1 MTATAVTDAGRTRR
15 YHAGRAATVDA
26 ALPVISVVC
35 FAAIWEVVGRLEL
48 SPAVPPLSAVLG
60 AMKGVFL
67 DERFQEAAANTGI
80 SVVVT
85 FVPVVVFGTLIG
97 AAMGSNR
104 FVEWAGAPYLSLALS
119 IPLVSLIPVFML
131 VFGIGRATIIAV
143 IVAYALPPV
152 IVNTQAGIESV
163 DRDQLDMA
171 RAFGASRTLAFRR
184 VVLPSAS
191 ALILAGVRI
200 AAGRAI
206 KGAII
211 AEQVIGLVG
220 LGGLIQRYGGAFAVE
235 DLYAL
240 VLFIGVVGILVVRF
254 IGLAERRFAMAR

>member
-1 MTATAVTDAGRTRR
+1 MSAPAATEVARGRARLSRTRV
-15 YHAGRAATVDA
+15 VDA
-26 ALPVISVVC
+26 ALPVISVIC
-35 FAAIWEVVGRLEL
+35 FAVIWEIVGRLGL
-48 SPAVPPLSAVLG
+48 SPAVPPLTGVLSAMKEVFGDTRFHEAVL
-60 AMKGVFL
+60 
-67 DERFQEAAANTGI
+67 NTGI

-85 FVPVVVFGTLIG
+85 FLPVVVFGTLIG
-97 AAMGSNR
+97 AAMGTNR

-131 VFGIGRATIIAV
+131 VFGLGRGTIIAV
-143 IVAYALPPV
+143 IVAYSLPAV

-171 RAFGASRTLAFRR
+171 RSFGASRLLAFRR

-191 ALILAGVRI
+191 ALILAGVRV
-200 AAGRAI
+200 AAGRSI

-211 AEQVIGLVG
+211 AEQVIGLIG

-240 VLFIGVVGILVVRF
+240 VLFIGVVGILVVRL
-254 IGLAERRFAMAR
+254 IGVVENRFAVAR